1 MEIKA
6 EENKFYIGNDPEN
19 PDAEIHYVPTDSKV
33 INIDH
38 TYVSESL
45 RGDGVGEMLVEKVVD
60 YAREKDLQVKAT
72 CPFAKEE
79 IENHPEFEDVLAK
92 E

>member
-1 MEIKA
+1 MEIKTG
-6 EENKFYIGNDPEN
+6 ENKFYIGNDSGD
-19 PDAEIHYVPTDSKV
+19 PDAEIHYVSTDSKV

-45 RGDGVGEMLVEKVVD
+45 RGDGVGEMLVKKVVD
-60 YAREKDLQVKAT
+60 HAREKDVQIKAT